1 MGNYSTG
8 RHGLGRAALIALLG
22 GIAATA
28 CSSIPDEPAPVFMK
42 GGMPGVADAAA
53 APAPGM
59 AGPRPRIGGP
69 PPRAAM
75 PRADRQVQDRQI
87 PDRQIPD
94 RQITVERGQS
104 LGKIAVKYHVP
115 KQAII
120 AANHLEAPDY
130 KVKIGSKLTIPGGA
144 APLQQAMA
152 PPSSAGPSPNVIP
165 LDDAPAP
172 HASAASPPAPHPAG
186 PPHAA
191 PMPPPH
197 AAAPP
202 PSSDPPPSVAALP
215 APTPAPQPAPPPQ
228 PRPAPV
234 AAPMPQPAPAAQP
247 TPVSIGPN
255 KTIAFPP
262 REPSA
267 AEQARAEPAAPP
279 PPIQSTGSRFPWP
292 VQGHVL
298 ASYGVAADGTHND
311 GINIA
316 ASRGTP
322 IKSVESGI
330 VAYVG
335 NELRGY
341 GNLVLV
347 KHTNG
352 WISAYA
358 HCDDVL
364 VRKGDPVYK
373 GQTIA
378 KVGATG
384 GVSEPQLHFE
394 LRQGKRPVDPRG
406 FLDPAPS
413 A

>member
-1 MGNYSTG
+1 MGNQRMS
-8 RHGLGRAALIALLG
+8 RHGFRRAAAIAVLG
-22 GIAATA
+22 SVAAA

-42 GGMPGVADAAA
+42 GGMPGITDAARG
-53 APAPGM
+53 PAMSSSRPSAM
-59 AGPRPRIGGP
+59 GPHSM
-69 PPRAAM
+69 AAM
-75 PRADRQVQDRQI
+75 PRQERQM
-87 PDRQIPD
+87 PD

-104 LGKIAVKYHVP
+104 LGKLAVQYHVS

-130 KVKIGSKLTIPGGA
+130 KVKIGSRLTIPGAGA
-144 APLQQAMA
+144 PVQQAMA
-152 PPSSAGPSPNVIP
+152 APPASGGPSPDVIP
-165 LDDAPAP
+165 LDD
-172 HASAASPPAPHPAG
+172 PPASRS
-186 PPHAA
+186 
-191 PMPPPH
+191 

-202 PSSDPPPSVAALP
+202 PRSEPVAPPPRAAAPAPSSSPMASVAVLPPPAPPQSAPPPRP
-215 APTPAPQPAPPPQ
+215 APTALPAPQPAPIPPPQ
-228 PRPAPV
+228 PAANPA
-234 AAPMPQPAPAAQP
+234 
-247 TPVSIGPN
+247 GPN

-267 AEQARAEPAAPP
+267 AEEARAEPAASA

-292 VQGHVL
+292 VHGHVL

-341 GNLVLV
+341 GNLVLI

-358 HCDDVL
+358 HCDEVL
-364 VRKGDPVYK
+364 IRKGDPVYK

-384 GVSEPQLHFE
+384 GVTEPQLHFE

>member
-1 MGNYSTG
+1 MGNQRMS
-8 RHGLGRAALIALLG
+8 RHGFRRAAVIAVLG
-22 GIAATA
+22 GLAAS
-28 CSSIPDEPAPVFMK
+28 CSSIPDQPAPVFMK
-42 GGMPGVADAAA
+42 GGTPGIADAARGPA
-53 APAPGM
+53 MSSSRPSAIGPHSMIARAPQE
-59 AGPRPRIGGP
+59 
-69 PPRAAM
+69 
-75 PRADRQVQDRQI
+75 RQM
-87 PDRQIPD
+87 PD

-104 LGKIAVKYHVP
+104 LGKLAVQYHVS

-130 KVKIGSKLTIPGGA
+130 KVKIGSRLTIPGAGA
-144 APLQQAMA
+144 PVQQAMA
-152 PPSSAGPSPNVIP
+152 APPASGGPSPDVIP
-165 LDDAPAP
+165 LDD
-172 HASAASPPAPHPAG
+172 PPASRS
-186 PPHAA
+186 
-191 PMPPPH
+191 

-202 PSSDPPPSVAALP
+202 PRSEPVAPPPRAAAPAPSSSPMASVAVLPPPAPPQSAPPPRP
-215 APTPAPQPAPPPQ
+215 APTALPAPQPAPIPPPQ
-228 PRPAPV
+228 PAANPA
-234 AAPMPQPAPAAQP
+234 
-247 TPVSIGPN
+247 GPN

-267 AEQARAEPAAPP
+267 AEEARAEPAASA

-292 VQGHVL
+292 VHGHVL

-341 GNLVLV
+341 GNLVLI

-358 HCDDVL
+358 HCDEVL

-384 GVSEPQLHFE
+384 GVTEPQLHFE

>member
-1 MGNYSTG
+1 MGNQRLG
-8 RHGLGRAALIALLG
+8 RRGLGRAAAIGLLG
-22 GIAATA
+22 GLTA
-28 CSSIPDEPAPVFMK
+28 GCWSAKDEPAPVFMK
-42 GGMPGVADAAA
+42 GASPGVADAG
-53 APAPGM
+53 PGPSM
-59 AGPRPRIGGP
+59 SAPRPPLGAP
-69 PPRAAM
+69 PPSTPM
-75 PRADRQVQDRQI
+75 PRQ
-87 PDRQIPD
+87 D

-104 LGKIAVKYHVP
+104 LGKIAVQYHVS

-120 AANHLEAPDY
+120 AANHLEAPEY
-130 KVKIGSKLTIPGGA
+130 KVKIGSKLTIPGAA
-144 APLQQAMA
+144 APLQQQAM
-152 PPSSAGPSPNVIP
+152 AGPSHSTGPSPDVIP
-165 LDDAPAP
+165 LDDPPGA
-172 HASAASPPAPHPAG
+172 HASASPPRAEP
-186 PPHAA
+186 
-191 PMPPPH
+191 
-197 AAAPP
+197 AAPP
-202 PSSDPPPSVAALP
+202 PRTAAPPPNPPSHPPPSVAALP
-215 APTPAPQPAPPPQ
+215 PPGPPQGPPPQ
-228 PRPAPV
+228 AASQPGPAPV
-234 AAPMPQPAPAAQP
+234 AAPMPPPAPPPQPAAA
-247 TPVSIGPN
+247 SAGPN

-267 AEQARAEPAAPP
+267 AEEARAEAPLAA

-292 VQGHVL
+292 VRGHVL

-316 ASRGTP
+316 ASRGTA

-341 GNLVLV
+341 GNLVLI

-358 HCDDVL
+358 HCDEVL

-384 GVSEPQLHFE
+384 GVTEPQLHFE

>member
-1 MGNYSTG
+1 MGPHS
-8 RHGLGRAALIALLG
+8 
-22 GIAATA
+22 
-28 CSSIPDEPAPVFMK
+28 M
-42 GGMPGVADAAA
+42 
-53 APAPGM
+53 
-59 AGPRPRIGGP
+59 
-69 PPRAAM
+69 AAM
-75 PRADRQVQDRQI
+75 PRQE
-87 PDRQIPD
+87 RQIPD

-104 LGKIAVKYHVP
+104 LGKLAVQYHVS

-120 AANHLEAPDY
+120 AANHLEPPDY
-130 KVKIGSKLTIPGGA
+130 KVKIGSRLTIPGAGA
-144 APLQQAMA
+144 PVQQAMA
-152 PPSSAGPSPNVIP
+152 PPPGPSPDVIP
-165 LDDAPAP
+165 LDDPP
-172 HASAASPPAPHPAG
+172 SPRT
-186 PPHAA
+186 
-191 PMPPPH
+191 

-202 PSSDPPPSVAALP
+202 TRSAPVGPPPRAAAPAPSSSPTASVAVLPPPAPPQSAPPPRPAPMALP
-215 APTPAPQPAPPPQ
+215 TPQPAPIPPPQ
-228 PRPAPV
+228 PAANPA
-234 AAPMPQPAPAAQP
+234 
-247 TPVSIGPN
+247 GPN

-267 AEQARAEPAAPP
+267 AEEARAEPAASA

-292 VQGHVL
+292 VHGHVL

-341 GNLVLV
+341 GNLVLI

-358 HCDDVL
+358 HCDEVL

-384 GVSEPQLHFE
+384 GVTEPQLHFE